1 MTNFRVR
8 SAFAVAA
15 VCLSAL
21 AASGETKFET
31 QFQDLL
37 NSAQIGAAQALA
49 RDRLAASPGDAQ
61 AQFAL
66 GAAQFLGA
74 VEGLGQAL
82 YDYGL
87 TAKAPNDLGIPEI
100 TDLPFLRLPVGV
112 NPDLKKRFTA
122 LAFRQILADFD
133 DQLLEAEATL
143 SLVPKG
149 PVSLP
154 LTVQGIAFDYNRD
167 GKVGHNETLPSLV
180 WAISGTILRT
190 DFPTVGFDESDVTW
204 LRGYAHLLA
213 GITDILL
220 AHDWTETVNLTF
232 HEAFPKAG
240 LPSAALQEARSQTPY
255 GEYGGI
261 ADMVAFV
268 HLFRWPVQEPDRL
281 LSARANFLSMIA
293 LSRESW
299 VSIRAETDNAGE
311 WVPGPHQTG
320 PFPNLRVNEDT
331 VAGWMYFL
339 DQAEGVLEGRLLLA
353 HWRFAPTQGLNL
365 RRMFEEPRTLDPV
378 LILTG
383 PGAIPYIETGP
394 LAAGSTMGTG
404 IDLLGGGML
413 AYFLWFN

>member
-1 MTNFRVR
+1 MARIPMRLALAGLMASLFTTASFGD
-8 SAFAVAA
+8 SAFE
-15 VCLSAL
+15 S
-21 AASGETKFET
+21 
-31 QFQDLL
+31 QFQTLL
-37 NSAQIGAAQALA
+37 DSAQIDAAQALA
-49 RDRLAASPGDAQ
+49 QDRLTASPGDAQ

-66 GAAQFLGA
+66 GTAQFLGA

-87 TAKAPNDLGIPEI
+87 TTARTPDYYAEI

-112 NPDLKKRFTA
+112 NLDLKKRFTA
-122 LAFRQILADFD
+122 LAFRQILDDFD

-143 SLVPKG
+143 ALVPKG
-149 PVSLP
+149 AVSLP

-180 WAISGTILRT
+180 YAISGTDLSPS
-190 DFPTVGFDESDVTW
+190 FPKVGFDESDVTW

-220 AHDWTETVNLTF
+220 AHDWTETVNQTF
-232 HEAFPKAG
+232 QEAFPKAG
-240 LPSAALQEARSQTPY
+240 LPSAALLEGRLLGQWRNE
-255 GEYGGI
+255 GGI
-261 ADMVAFV
+261 GDIVAFV
-268 HLFRWPVQEPDRL
+268 HLFNWPVLEPKRL
-281 LSARANFLSMIA
+281 LSARMHFLSMIR

-299 VSIRAETDNAGE
+299 VSIRAETDDAGE

-320 PFPNLRVNEDT
+320 PFANLKVTEAT
-331 VAGWMYFL
+331 VAGWMDFL

-353 HWRFAPTQGLNL
+353 HWRFPATKGLNL

-394 LAAGSTMGTG
+394 LAPGSTFGTG
-404 IDLLGGGML
+404 MDLLGGGML